1 MGKGIPF
8 SKVMTLIATF
18 CRDAPVADRL
28 VEALRPWHDV
38 AEAGSWHGFRRM
50 VRERPASVAVV
61 DVDAVGRLPSGRDAL
76 GEIRSSYPRLG
87 LVLLVRQT
95 RDALALFDLGRV
107 GVRNLVFIN
116 VDDLEH
122 QMVRAVA
129 RAGQDGATAA
139 VTRALS
145 PYLPRRELVTVHR
158 AMDSVHR
165 LWSADAFAES
175 VDLSRPFLSEVLKA
189 RGLPSVGHLL
199 LWTRLMHAGLW
210 LSEPGRTGESVSRQ
224 LEYSSGAAFRRALKH
239 YTGATPT
246 ETVERGG
253 LDFVL
258 SCFLRACGLGPW
270 ANRAT
275 LTVA

>member
-1 MGKGIPF
+1 
-8 SKVMTLIATF
+8 
-18 CRDAPVADRL
+18 
-28 VEALRPWHDV
+28 
-38 AEAGSWHGFRRM
+38 M

-95 RDALALFDLGRV
+95 RDAVALFDLGRV

-116 VDDLEH
+116 VDGLEH
-122 QMVRAVA
+122 QIVRAVA
-129 RAGQDGATAA
+129 RAGENGATAV
-139 VTRALS
+139 VTRTLS
-145 PYLPRRELVTVHR
+145 AHLSRRELLTVHR

-165 LWSADAFAES
+165 RWDADAFAES

-199 LWTRLMHAGLW
+199 LWTRLLHAGLW

-246 ETVERGG
+246 QVVERGG

-258 SCFLRACGLGPW
+258 SCFLRACRLGPRGE
-270 ANRAT
+270 RAS

>member
-1 MGKGIPF
+1 MA
-8 SKVMTLIATF
+8 LIATF
-18 CRDAPVADRL
+18 CRDAPVAERL
-28 VEALRPWHDV
+28 VESLRPRHDL

-61 DVDAVGRLPSGRDAL
+61 DLEAVDLLPSGREAL
-76 GEIRSSYPRLG
+76 GEIRASYPRLG

-95 RDALALFDLGRV
+95 SDAVALFDLGRV
-107 GVRNLVFIN
+107 GVRNLVFLN

-129 RAGQDGATAA
+129 RAGDDGATAV
-139 VTRALS
+139 VTGVLSAL
-145 PYLPRRELVTVHR
+145 LPRRELVTVHR

-199 LWTRLMHAGLW
+199 LWTRLLHAGLW

-246 ETVERGG
+246 EVIERGG

-258 SCFLRACGLGPW
+258 SCFLRACGLRPPGQGV
-270 ANRAT
+270 R